1 MAAETALVKE
11 RCTLPRRDAESLA
24 RLTETARRVRPI
36 VLARD
41 RVLPVP
47 GTLGELL
54 PDAALRRGE
63 VVTVEGEVGAGATSI
78 ALAFAAAAT
87 AAGEWAAVVGIERR
101 GPRAPNGLSAGD
113 LGAAAALEAGVALER
128 LAVVRRVPPAR
139 WATAVAALLDGVALV
154 LAEVPAYVRAA
165 DARRLV
171 ARARERS
178 AVLVPVCGPGVGW
191 PSDAAL
197 RFRAEGGSWPGLE
210 AGDGLLAER
219 AVRVRVE
226 GRGAARRA
234 RTGASTGA
242 SAGASMPVEGAVESL
257 AAAG

>member
-1 MAAETALVKE
+1 MAAETALVRE
-11 RCTLPRRDAESLA
+11 RCTLPRHDAESLA

-139 WATAVAALLDGVALV
+139 WATTVDVLLDGMSLV
-154 LAEVPAYVRAA
+154 VAEVPRHLRVG
-165 DARRLV
+165 DARRLE
-171 ARARERS
+171 ARTRERGG
-178 AVLVPVCGPGVGW
+178 VLIALAGPSSRW
-191 PSDAAL
+191 PAGATARL
-197 RFRAEGGSWPGLE
+197 RVEGGPWPGLG
-210 AGDGLLAER
+210 AGHGLLTPR
-219 AVRVRVE
+219 SPQVRVADHGTRERV
-226 GRGAARRA
+226 GVL
-234 RTGASTGA
+234 
-242 SAGASMPVEGAVESL
+242 AG
-257 AAAG
+257 